1 MNIDVLPIG
10 ADDVKTLR
18 DLSMRTFSETFRD
31 EYTDEEFD
39 TYFNT
44 SLAEATLQAE
54 LTDSESQHF
63 FAVVDGQPVGFLK
76 VNVGRA
82 QTEQELPHGFEVQRI
97 YVLAD
102 YQGLGLGELLFEKAL
117 QLATQTD
124 CDYVWL
130 GVWEHNYKA
139 QKFYAKFGFEKF
151 GEHTF
156 VVGDSNDTDWLLRRS
171 VASIR
176 EELNK

>member
-1 MNIDVLPIG
+1 MSTEIVKIG
-10 ADDVKTLR
+10 ANDVKILR
-18 DLSMRTFSETFRD
+18 ELAVRTFSETFSE
-31 EYTDEEFD
+31 EYTDEEFAE
-39 TYFNT
+39 YFNT
-44 SLAEATLQAE
+44 SLSEATLQQE

-63 FAVVDGQPVGFLK
+63 FAVVDGKPVGFLK

-82 QTEQELPHGFEVQRI
+82 QTEQELPNGFEVQRI

-102 YQGLGLGELLFEKAL
+102 YQGLGLGKLLFEKAL

-130 GVWEHNYKA
+130 GVWEYNYKA